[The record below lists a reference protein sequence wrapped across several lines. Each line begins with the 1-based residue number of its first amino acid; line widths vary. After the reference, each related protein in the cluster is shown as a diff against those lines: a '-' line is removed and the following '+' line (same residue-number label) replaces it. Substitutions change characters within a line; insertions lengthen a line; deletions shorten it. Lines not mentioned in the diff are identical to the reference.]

1 MTTTERPTDGS
12 AVSAS
17 FWSYLKNKDVDYF
30 PRNKLRWWLLSLIIL
45 AWTVQN
51 FEAFKAGPVL
61 PYIFTDFHTNL
72 TVWGYLSAGAGVAT
86 AAGGLYMGILA
97 DKMGR
102 RPIIVWPVLGYGLIM
117 VLGAIAPNLGIFALT
132 LFLGA
137 LVVAGMSP
145 AVTAACRDL
154 SPQSGRATTFGWLG
168 FAYTIGALLST
179 WVAHFTIPIWP
190 GFRAQYWI
198 GAVMAGVVLII
209 LMIFY
214 RDLSPRIR
222 GQILHD
228 QAEAM
233 QAQAHDLGYST
244 LEEANKTGNLI
255 FKDWRMWVLNS
266 VVIFWGVAYVT
277 VGSYVPLYITE
288 YDGVSTA
295 SSAGLASMFW
305 LTFTVALVFSG
316 WLCDKLRVRKIVG
329 TIGGIATGIMFL
341 VIALLPKG
349 THNIGELSLIWAIT
363 GICAGF
369 IYPAYTALVSENA
382 EAISPFGVS
391 RAFSLQMPLGLAATL
406 FLNLGLPHV
415 VGNGSG
421 WPAWMVI
428 SAVCCILIG
437 SSIAIGGVGPW
448 LSADRGKNKKIKV
461 EGPPVDTVGV

>member
-1 MTTTERPTDGS
+1 MTTTQSPTTESVG
-12 AVSAS
+12 
-17 FWSYLKNKDVDYF
+17 FWTYLRHKDIDYF
-30 PRNKLRWWLLSLIIL
+30 PRKKLRYWLLGLVVL

-51 FEAFKAGPVL
+51 FELFKAGPVL
-61 PYIFTDFHTNL
+61 PYIFSDFHTNL

-86 AAGGLYMGILA
+86 AIGGLWMGVLA

-102 RPIIVWPVLGYGLIM
+102 RPIIVWPVCAYGLIM
-117 VLGAIAPNLGIFALT
+117 VLGAVAPNLGVFALT

-154 SPQSGRATTFGWLG
+154 SPQTGRATTFGWLG

-190 GFRAQYWI
+190 GFRPQYWI
-198 GAVMAGVVLII
+198 GAVMAGVVLVI

-233 QAQAHDLGYST
+233 NAQAHELGYAT
-244 LEEANKTGNLI
+244 LEEANKTGNLV

-277 VGSYVPLYITE
+277 VGSYVPLYIVQ
-288 YDGVSTA
+288 YDNISTA

-316 WLCDKLRVRKIVG
+316 WLCDKLHVRKIVG
-329 TIGGIATGIMFL
+329 TLGGAATGIMFL
-341 VIALLPKG
+341 VIALLPK
-349 THNIGELSLIWAIT
+349 THSIGELSLIWAIT

-382 EAISPFGVS
+382 EAISPFGVG

-421 WPAWMVI
+421 WPTWMII
-428 SAVCCILIG
+428 SAVCCLLIG

-448 LSADRGKNKKIKV
+448 LSANRGKNKTIKV
-461 EGPPVDTVGV
+461 EGPPVDTVGA

>member
-1 MTTTERPTDGS
+1 MATTEAPTTESVG
-12 AVSAS
+12 
-17 FWSYLKNKDVDYF
+17 FWTYLRNKDIDYF
-30 PRNKLRWWLLSLIIL
+30 PRKKLRYWLLGLVVL

-86 AAGGLYMGILA
+86 AAGGLWMGIWS
-97 DKMGR
+97 DKIGR
-102 RPIIVWPVLGYGLIM
+102 RPIIVWPVCAYGLIM
-117 VLGAIAPNLGIFALT
+117 IIGAVAPNLGIFALT

-154 SPQSGRATTFGWLG
+154 SPQTGRATTFGWLG

-198 GAVMAGVVLII
+198 GAVMSGVVLVI

-233 QAQAHDLGYST
+233 NAQAHKLGYAT

-255 FKDWRMWVLNS
+255 FRDWRMWVLNG

-277 VGSYVPLYITE
+277 VGSYVPLYIVQ
-288 YDGVSTA
+288 YDGISTA

-316 WLCDKLRVRKIVG
+316 WLCDKLHVRKIVG
-329 TIGGIATGIMFL
+329 TIGGAATGVMFL
-341 VIALLPKG
+341 VIAFLPK
-349 THNIGELSLIWAIT
+349 THSIGELSLIWALT

-369 IYPAYTALVSENA
+369 IYPAYTALISENA
-382 EAISPFGVS
+382 EAISPFGVG

-421 WPAWMVI
+421 WPTWMVI
-428 SAVCCILIG
+428 SAICCLLIG

-448 LSADRGKNKKIKV
+448 LSPSRAKNKKIKV
-461 EGPPVDTVGV
+461 EGPPVDPVGA

>member
-1 MTTTERPTDGS
+1 MATTDTTTGDPQVGS
-12 AVSAS
+12 S
-17 FWSYLKNKDVDYF
+17 FWSYLRNPDVDYF

-51 FEAFKAGPVL
+51 FELFKAGPVL

-86 AAGGLYMGILA
+86 AAGGLWMGIWA
-97 DKMGR
+97 DKIGR
-102 RPIIVWPVLGYGLIM
+102 RPIIVWPVLGYGIIM
-117 VLGAIAPNLGIFALT
+117 VIGGIAPNLGLFALT

-168 FAYTIGALLST
+168 FAYTIGALVST

-190 GFRAQYWI
+190 GCRAQYCI

-209 LMIFY
+209 LLIFC

-233 QAQAHDLGYST
+233 AAQAHELGYST

-255 FKDWRMWVLNS
+255 FRDWRMWVLNS

-277 VGSYVPLYITE
+277 
-288 YDGVSTA
+288 
-295 SSAGLASMFW
+295 
-305 LTFTVALVFSG
+305 
-316 WLCDKLRVRKIVG
+316 
-329 TIGGIATGIMFL
+329 
-341 VIALLPKG
+341 
-349 THNIGELSLIWAIT
+349 
-363 GICAGF
+363 
-369 IYPAYTALVSENA
+369 
-382 EAISPFGVS
+382 
-391 RAFSLQMPLGLAATL
+391 
-406 FLNLGLPHV
+406 
-415 VGNGSG
+415 
-421 WPAWMVI
+421 
-428 SAVCCILIG
+428 
-437 SSIAIGGVGPW
+437 
-448 LSADRGKNKKIKV
+448 
-461 EGPPVDTVGV
+461 